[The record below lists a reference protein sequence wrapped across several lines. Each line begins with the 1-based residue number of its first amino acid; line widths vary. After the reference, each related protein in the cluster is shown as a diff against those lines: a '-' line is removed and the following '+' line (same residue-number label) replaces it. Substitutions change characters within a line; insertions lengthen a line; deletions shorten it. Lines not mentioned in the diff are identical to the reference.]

1 MTTKLVAG
9 LLTILFASTAYAGAP
24 QKPPGDNEGR
34 ELDPAIAKRFN
45 LPGGCRVSLPDPQG
59 KQARV
64 ARVAARMSAWVA
76 DQAPEIKDPPKV
88 YLHREGDGHVLLIG
102 PARDGVNM
110 GTVPPDNI
118 VKINQREGSEE
129 PIGIIDHTNE
139 VHWVALTNIGTVRD
153 RLKEYKD
160 GLGDAGMLEKMSFK
174 VKNQR
179 PTKKIG
185 QSLHHNE
192 DSYTVT
198 ALIIN
203 FLGQPRVFGICM

>member
-1 MTTKLVAG
+1 MKFKLGAG
-9 LLTILFASTAYAGAP
+9 LLAILFASSVYADTP
-24 QKPPGDNEGR
+24 QKPPSDNEGR

-45 LPGGCRVSLPDPQG
+45 LPGGCRVSLPDPKG

-64 ARVAARMSAWVA
+64 ARTAARMSAWVA

-88 YLHREGDGHVLLIG
+88 YLHREGDEHVLLIG

-110 GTVPPDNI
+110 GTLPPDNF

-129 PIGIIDHTNE
+129 PIGIIDHTKE

-160 GLGDAGMLEKMSFK
+160 GLGDLGMLEKMSFT
-174 VKNQR
+174 VKNER

-185 QSLHHNE
+185 QSLHHNA